1 MINETIKLRT
11 EENRVGKTILE
22 EHSYHGTEITE
33 KINDETTITVS
44 PRWLFEV
51 TLSIRREKG
60 LNPGG
65 DKLSSVRI

>member
-1 MINETIKLRT
+1 MINETINLRT

-22 EHSYHGTEITE
+22 HSYHGIKITE